1 MLGWQ
6 RWEVRLLDEKG
17 DLLIKVRWKGL
28 LVKKASS
35 SVIFTSKAR
44 TPAAGDSAQVDLDW
58 IGQCV
63 GCRGDIL
70 PTSDYQSKAEPVTFL

>member
-1 MLGWQ
+1 MGRQ

-44 TPAAGDSAQVDLDW
+44 TPAAGDSAQVDL
-58 IGQCV
+58 
-63 GCRGDIL
+63 GCISGGGKVFCQLLIIKVKPNL
-70 PTSDYQSKAEPVTFL
+70 

>member
-17 DLLIKVRWKGL
+17 DLLLKVRWKGL

-44 TPAAGDSAQVDLDW
+44 TPAAGDSAKVDLDCT
-58 IGQCV
+58 CV
-63 GCRGDIL
+63 GRGVFCQLLIIKVRQNL
-70 PTSDYQSKAEPVTFL
+70 

>member
-1 MLGWQ
+1 MAKVGGS
-6 RWEVRLLDEKG
+6 RLLDEKS

-44 TPAAGDSAQVDLDW
+44 TPAAGDSAQVDL
-58 IGQCV
+58 
-63 GCRGDIL
+63 GCIYMWGR
-70 PTSDYQSKAEPVTFL
+70 YFANF

>member
-1 MLGWQ
+1 M
-6 RWEVRLLDEKG
+6 LDEKG

-44 TPAAGDSAQVDLDW
+44 TPAAGDSAQVDLGC
-58 IGQCV
+58 ICV
-63 GCRGDIL
+63 GGNVFCQLLIIEVKQNL
-70 PTSDYQSKAEPVTFL
+70 

>member
-1 MLGWQ
+1 MMGWQ
-6 RWEVRLLDEKG
+6 RREVLRLLDEKG

-44 TPAAGDSAQVDLDW
+44 TPAAAQATQPRWTWVVYMC
-58 IGQCV
+58 GRE
-63 GCRGDIL
+63 GIL
-70 PTSDYQSKAEPVTFL
+70 YIKVKQNL

>member
-28 LVKKASS
+28 LVEKASS

-44 TPAAGDSAQVDLDW
+44 TPAAGDSAQVDL
-58 IGQCV
+58 
-63 GCRGDIL
+63 GCICMWREGRYFA
-70 PTSDYQSKAEPVTFL
+70 SS

>member
-1 MLGWQ
+1 MGWQ

-44 TPAAGDSAQVDLDW
+44 TPAAGDSAQVDLDC
-58 IGQCV
+58 ICVCV
-63 GCRGDIL
+63 GGKVFCQLLIIKVKPNL
-70 PTSDYQSKAEPVTFL
+70 